1 MILTL
6 ATGVSTAVGAAAGS
20 AASIGMGSAVS
31 RALGT
36 AAGSAR
42 DVAVSA
48 AAVNPDG
55 TPVSGGVT
63 LIQVVLIAAIL
74 GVALLLNRSTA
85 DSRHQA
91 IRRLLLLGFV
101 VAAVVSVAVPSL
113 LSRIAAFVGVGRGT
127 DLLLYAL
134 VIAFLSY
141 IATSLRRTRQLTSRI
156 TVLARELALAQA
168 RIEDGELR
176 LQTDPHATTRRPTD
190 GDPHGTTARPDPAD
204 DELRATPPRTDD
216 PEPDSP
222 AAPPRH

>member
-1 MILTL
+1 M
-6 ATGVSTAVGAAAGS
+6 
-20 AASIGMGSAVS
+20 
-31 RALGT
+31 
-36 AAGSAR
+36 
-42 DVAVSA
+42 
-48 AAVNPDG
+48 NPDG
-55 TPVSGGVT
+55 TPVSSGVT
-63 LIQVVLIAAIL
+63 LIQVVLILAIL

-101 VAAVVSVAVPSL
+101 VAAVVSVAIPSV

-168 RIEDGELR
+168 RIEDGEARALASP
-176 LQTDPHATTRRPTD
+176 QVDPPTSTEASAL
-190 GDPHGTTARPDPAD
+190 GHELPSSASTPDDA
-204 DELRATPPRTDD
+204 ER
-216 PEPDSP
+216 
-222 AAPPRH
+222 